1 MLPLFERWVCIMP
14 QTSRSV
20 QKNHLLS
27 ALSYQDVDQFFPDLD
42 LVSLSLRQILCQVDA
57 PFEHIY
63 FIEDGVASVLTT
75 MANGTNVEVGMIG
88 KEGVAGLPAVLG
100 GAISDQL
107 IIVQAPGTALR
118 MGAAKC
124 AAAFDQSA
132 AVRRVFLRFTEAFL
146 GLAGQTAAC
155 NRLHS
160 TQQRF
165 ARWLLMAHVRL
176 ESDVIPMTHEFMSML
191 LGVRRTGI
199 TEAAGNLQRSGSIR
213 YHQGQVTILD
223 RKALE
228 ATACECYGADQR
240 RLLRLH

>member
-1 MLPLFERWVCIMP
+1 MP
-14 QTSRSV
+14 QTSHSV
-20 QKNHLLS
+20 QKNHLLA
-27 ALSYQDVDQFFPDLD
+27 ALPQKDLDQFFPDLD
-42 LVSLSLRQILCQVDA
+42 PVSLSLRQILCQVSA
-57 PFEHIY
+57 PFDHVY
-63 FIEDGVASVLTT
+63 FIEHGVASVLTT
-75 MANGTNVEVGMIG
+75 MADGTNVEVGTIG

-107 IIVQAPGTALR
+107 IIVQAPGPALR

-124 AAAFDQSA
+124 AEAFDQSA
-132 AVRRVFLRFTEAFL
+132 AVRRVFLRFTEAFIS
-146 GLAGQTAAC
+146 LAAQTAAC

-165 ARWLLMAHVRL
+165 ARWLLMAHARL
-176 ESDVIPMTHEFMSML
+176 ESDVIPMTHEFMAML

-199 TEAAGNLQRSGSIR
+199 TEAAGKLQRSGSIR

-223 RKALE
+223 REALE
-228 ATACECYGADQR
+228 ATACECYEADQR

>member
-1 MLPLFERWVCIMP
+1 MP

-20 QKNHLLS
+20 QKNYLLA
-27 ALSYQDVDQFFPDLD
+27 ALQHQDLGKFFSDLEP
-42 LVSLSLRQILCQVDA
+42 VSLSLRQILCQAGA
-57 PFEHIY
+57 PFEHVY
-63 FIEDGVASVLTT
+63 FIEHGVASVLTT

-88 KEGVAGLPAVLG
+88 NEGVAGLPAVLG

-107 IIVQAPGTALR
+107 IIVQAPGPALR

-124 AAAFDQSA
+124 ADAFDQSA

-155 NRLHS
+155 NRLHP

-165 ARWLLMAHVRL
+165 ARWLLMAHARL
-176 ESDVIPMTHEFMSML
+176 GSDVIPMTHEFMSML
-191 LGVRRTGI
+191 LGARRTGI
-199 TEAAGNLQRSGSIR
+199 TEAAGKLQRSGSIR

-223 RKALE
+223 REALE
-228 ATACECYGADQR
+228 ATACECYAADQR
-240 RLLRLH
+240 RLLRLL

>member
-1 MLPLFERWVCIMP
+1 VLPLFERWARIML
-14 QTSRSV
+14 QTNRSV
-20 QKNHLLS
+20 QKNRLLA
-27 ALSYQDVDQFFPDLD
+27 ALPQEDLDQFFLDLD
-42 LVSLSLRQILCQVDA
+42 PVSLSLRQILCQVGA
-57 PFEHIY
+57 PFEHVY
-63 FIEDGVASVLTT
+63 FIERGVASVLTT

-100 GAISDQL
+100 GTISDQL
-107 IIVQAPGTALR
+107 IIVQATGPALR

-124 AAAFDQSA
+124 AEAFDQSA
-132 AVRRVFLRFTEAFL
+132 TVRRVFLRFTEAFL

-165 ARWLLMAHVRL
+165 ARWLLMAHARL
-176 ESDVIPMTHEFMSML
+176 EADIIPMTHEFMSLL

-199 TEAAGNLQRSGSIR
+199 TEAAGKLQRSGSIR

-223 RKALE
+223 HEALE

>member
-1 MLPLFERWVCIMP
+1 
-14 QTSRSV
+14 
-20 QKNHLLS
+20 
-27 ALSYQDVDQFFPDLD
+27 
-42 LVSLSLRQILCQVDA
+42 
-57 PFEHIY
+57 
-63 FIEDGVASVLTT
+63 
-75 MANGTNVEVGMIG
+75 MADGTNVEVGMIG

-107 IIVQAPGTALR
+107 IIVQAPGPALR

-124 AAAFDQSA
+124 AEAFDQSA
-132 AVRRVFLRFTEAFL
+132 AVRRVFLRFTEAFIS
-146 GLAGQTAAC
+146 LAAQTAAC

-165 ARWLLMAHVRL
+165 ARWLLMAHARL

-199 TEAAGNLQRSGSIR
+199 TEAAGKLQRSGSIR
-213 YHQGQVTILD
+213 YQQGQVTILD
-223 RKALE
+223 REALE
-228 ATACECYGADQR
+228 ATACECYEADQR